1 MPLPAADD
9 LPSEP
14 PRPVARPVAGPDGP
28 GAAAL
33 DLPLDD
39 ADPRAYADTEPM
51 PYIDLTPPPRPRG
64 AASGR

>member
-51 PYIDLTPPPRPRG
+51 P
-64 AASGR
+64 